1 MTNDPSSVQASPVL
15 AAVDPVFTP
24 LDGAGF
30 QRLFRAEFRY
40 VWTSLRRLGV
50 PPRDIEDVAHE
61 MFLEVHRQLVR
72 YDPRRPARPWL
83 FAFALR
89 FAADYRKQAR
99 VRREGFG
106 EAPEML
112 DPSPGA
118 DARVA
123 EREARDIVAE
133 ALEAVELERRAV
145 FILFELDE
153 VPMADIA
160 TSLGLPVNTAY
171 SRLRLARDEFAAA
184 ARRIQLRRGGR

>member
-1 MTNDPSSVQASPVL
+1 VTNDPSSVQASPVL

-123 EREARDIVAE
+123 
-133 ALEAVELERRAV
+133 LEAVELERRAV

>member
-1 MTNDPSSVQASPVL
+1 M
-15 AAVDPVFTP
+15 
-24 LDGAGF
+24 
-30 QRLFRAEFRY
+30 FRAEFRY

-61 MFLEVHRQLVR
+61 VFLEVHRQLSR
-72 YDPRRPARPWL
+72 YDPARPARPWL

-106 EAPEML
+106 DLPDVA
-112 DPSPGA
+112 DPGPGA
-118 DARVA
+118 EAQVQQR
-123 EREARDIVAE
+123 ERCEIVAE
-133 ALEAVELERRAV
+133 ALAAVELERRAV

-153 VPMADIA
+153 VPMAEIA
-160 TSLGLPVNTAY
+160 ASLGLPVNTAY

-184 ARRIQLRRGGR
+184 ARRIQKRRGTP